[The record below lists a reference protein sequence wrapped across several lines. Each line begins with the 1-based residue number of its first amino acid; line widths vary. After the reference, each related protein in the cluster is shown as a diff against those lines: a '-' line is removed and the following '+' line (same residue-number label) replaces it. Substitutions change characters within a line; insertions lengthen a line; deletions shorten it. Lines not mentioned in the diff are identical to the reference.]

1 MENRTKRIAVIED
14 LSCIGR
20 CSLGVAMSVLPVMG
34 VETAMLPTAILSCH
48 TAFDSFTFVDF
59 TPEAEKIMHQWHQMQ
74 LRFDAIYIGYLGS
87 EKLVDLALRFIEL
100 FRTPEVLLIVDP
112 ACGDHGKLYT
122 GFDLNYVRAIRALCA
137 RADIILPNVTEACF
151 LLDIPY
157 GESPEH
163 SASVAAQAESLL
175 GDSLKNVLITS
186 CRFDGDR
193 TGLICVGEHPF
204 THIHERRLPP
214 CHGSG
219 DLFAS
224 AFAGF
229 MLRCGEVEKS
239 ARTAA
244 DFTFDCLRYSSQCPD
259 HRWYGVDYEAMLP
272 RLVKYLEDFQSK

>member
-34 VETAMLPTAILSCH
+34 VEAAMLPTAILSCH

-59 TPEAEKIMHQWHQMQ
+59 TPEAEKIMNQWHKMQ
-74 LRFDAIYIGYLGS
+74 LHFDAIYIGYLGS
-87 EKLVDLALRFIEL
+87 EKLVDLALRFIER
-100 FRTPEVLLIVDP
+100 FRTPQVQLIVDP
-112 ACGDHGKLYT
+112 AFGDHGKLYT

-137 RADIILPNVTEACF
+137 QADIILPNVTEACY
-151 LLDIPY
+151 LLDAPY
-157 GESPEH
+157 GETPEH
-163 SASVAAQAESLL
+163 SAGIAVQAEVLL
-175 GDSLKNVLITS
+175 GERLKNVLITS
-186 CRFDGDR
+186 CHFDGDR
-193 TGLICVGEHPF
+193 TGLTCVGKHPF

-239 ARTAA
+239 ARAAA

-272 RLVKYLEDFQSK
+272 QLFKRLEIF

>member
-34 VETAMLPTAILSCH
+34 VEAAMLPTAILSCH

-59 TPEAEKIMHQWHQMQ
+59 TPEAEKIMNQWYEMQ

-87 EKLVDLALRFIEL
+87 EKLVDLAQRFIDL
-100 FRTPEVLLIVDP
+100 FRTPEVQLIVDP
-112 ACGDHGKLYT
+112 AFGDHGRLYT
-122 GFDLNYVRAIRALCA
+122 GFDLNYVRAIRRLCA

-151 LLDIPY
+151 LLDAPY
-157 GESPEH
+157 AENPEH
-163 SASVAAQAESLL
+163 SASVAAKAEALL
-175 GDSLKNVLITS
+175 GEDLKNVLITS
-186 CRFDGDR
+186 CHFPEDK
-193 TGLICVGEHPF
+193 TGLICVGENPF

-224 AFAGF
+224 VFAGM

-239 ARTAA
+239 ARAAA
-244 DFTFDCLRYSSQCPD
+244 DFTFDCLRYSSECPD

-272 RLVKYLEDFQSK
+272 ELVNRLKIF

>member
-59 TPEAEKIMHQWHQMQ
+59 TPEAEKIMNQWHKMQ

-87 EKLVDLALRFIEL
+87 EKLVELALRFIDL
-100 FRTPEVLLIVDP
+100 FRTPEVQLIVDP
-112 ACGDHGKLYT
+112 AFGDHGRLYT
-122 GFDLNYVRAIRALCA
+122 GFDLNYVRAIRRLCA

-151 LLDIPY
+151 LLDAPY
-157 GESPEH
+157 AENPDH
-163 SASVAAQAESLL
+163 SANIAAQAQALL
-175 GDSLKNVLITS
+175 GENLKNVLITS
-186 CRFDGDR
+186 CHFPGDR
-193 TGLICVGEHPF
+193 TGLICMGKNAF

-224 AFAGF
+224 VFAGL

-239 ARTAA
+239 ARAAA
-244 DFTFDCLRYSSQCPD
+244 DFTFDCLRYSSECPD

-272 RLVKYLEDFQSK
+272 ELVSRLKSF

>member
-1 MENRTKRIAVIED
+1 MERRTKRIAVIED

-34 VETAMLPTAILSCH
+34 VEAAMLPTAILSCH

-59 TPEAEKIMHQWHQMQ
+59 TPEAEKIMNQWHRMQ

-100 FRTPEVLLIVDP
+100 FRTPGMQLIVDP
-112 ACGDHGKLYT
+112 AFGDHGKLYT

-137 RADIILPNVTEACF
+137 QADIILPNVTEACF
-151 LLDIPY
+151 LLDAPY
-157 GESPEH
+157 GEDARH
-163 SASVAAQAESLL
+163 SAEIAARSEALL
-175 GDSLKNVLITS
+175 GEKLKNVLITS
-186 CRFDGDR
+186 CHFPEEK
-193 TGLICVGEHPF
+193 TGLICVGENPL

-224 AFAGF
+224 VFAGL

-239 ARTAA
+239 ARAAA
-244 DFTFDCLRYSSQCPD
+244 DFTFDCLRYSSECSD

-272 RLVKYLEDFQSK
+272 ELVKRLESF

>member
-34 VETAMLPTAILSCH
+34 MEAAMLPTAILSCH

-59 TPEAEKIMHQWHQMQ
+59 TPEAEKIMNQWHQMQ
-74 LRFDAIYIGYLGS
+74 LYFDAIYIGYLGS

-100 FRTPEVLLIVDP
+100 FRTPEVQLIVDP
-112 ACGDHGKLYT
+112 AFGDHGKLYT
-122 GFDLNYVRAIRALCA
+122 GFDLNYVRAIRRLCA
-137 RADIILPNVTEACF
+137 QADIILPNVTEACF
-151 LLDIPY
+151 LLDAPY
-157 GESPEH
+157 SETPVH
-163 SASVAAQAESLL
+163 SAGIAAQAEALL
-175 GDSLKNVLITS
+175 GEKLKNVLITS
-186 CRFDGDR
+186 CRFDEDR

-224 AFAGF
+224 VFAGF
-229 MLRCGEVEKS
+229 MLRCSEVEKS
-239 ARTAA
+239 ARAAA
-244 DFTFDCLRYSSQCPD
+244 DFTFDCLRHSSEYAD
-259 HRWYGVDYEAMLP
+259 HRWYGVDYESMLP
-272 RLVKYLEDFQSK
+272 QLVKRLETF